1 MIHNLITADT
11 KKYIHRVIHRIIIYL
26 WIYVDI

>member
-1 MIHNLITADT
+1 MIHNLITAD

-26 WIYVDI
+26 CEYINI

>member
-1 MIHNLITADT
+1 MIHNLITADI

-26 WIYVDI
+26 CGYINI